1 MVIVWGSIEA
11 KAESI
16 EEVTQLSLEHVRRS
30 RQEAGCISH
39 SVQSDLENGS
49 RFIFFEEWEDMPALQ
64 AHFKLAESQDFVAS
78 VASLALG
85 PPSMKIFT
93 ASQVS

>member
-16 EEVTQLSLEHVRRS
+16 EEVMQLSLEHVRRS

-49 RFIFFEEWEDMPALQ
+49 RFLFFEEWEDMPALQ

-85 PPSMKIFT
+85 PP
-93 ASQVS
+93 A

>member
-11 KAESI
+11 KAEKI
-16 EEVTQLSLEHVRRS
+16 EEVMQLSLAHVQRS
-30 RQEAGCISH
+30 RREAGCISH

-49 RFIFFEEWEDMPALQ
+49 RLIFFEEWEDMPALQ

-78 VASLALG
+78 VSSLAVG